1 MKNIYCPNPDCS
13 NHKNPIERFYIKK
26 GYYKTKYNHQS
37 VPRYQC
43 KTCGKKFSSH
53 TFKDTF
59 RQHRPDINGDIF
71 KLYNGRTTLKFI
83 STYLDVNIKTVVK
96 KFRWLSAKARRIH
109 EEKLRS
115 GEIKTSY
122 VQFDEMETFEHTK
135 LKPLSIAIAVRWK
148 TREIID
154 LKVAEMNCKGHTAER
169 SRELYGW
176 RKDGREKA
184 CKNVL
189 KSVKKCAQKN
199 ITIALDGKKSYP
211 GIINKVIPEAKINTY
226 VKKNKKKEFDA
237 LFSLNKICAVLRKD
251 LSRLARKTQITTKK
265 ASCLQDH
272 LNLYIAHN
280 NGYSLV

>member
-1 MKNIYCPNPDCS
+1 MKNLFCPNKNCS

-26 GYYKTKYNHQS
+26 GYYKTKYNHQN

-43 KTCGKKFSSH
+43 KKCKIKFSSH

-59 RQHRPDINGDIF
+59 RQHRPDINANVF

-83 STYLDVNIKTVVK
+83 SKYLGVNPKTVVN
-96 KFRWLSAKARRIH
+96 KFKWLSDKARRIH
-109 EEKLRS
+109 EEKLKS

-154 LKVAEMNCKGHTAER
+154 IKVAEMNCKGYTAEL
-169 SRELYGW
+169 SRDLYGW

-184 CKNVL
+184 CKTVME
-189 KSVKKCAQKN
+189 SVKKCVKDS
-199 ITIALDGKKSYP
+199 ITVAFDGKKSYP
-211 GIINKVIPEAKINTY
+211 NITTKVMPEAEIKIY
-226 VKKNKKKEFDA
+226 KKKSEKKQFDA
-237 LFSLNKICAVLRKD
+237 LFSLNKVCADLRKD
-251 LSRLARKTQITTKK
+251 LSRLTRRTQITTKK
-265 ASCLQDH
+265 SSRLQRH
-272 LNLYIAHN
+272 LDLYIAYN
-280 NGYSLV
+280 NGYVL